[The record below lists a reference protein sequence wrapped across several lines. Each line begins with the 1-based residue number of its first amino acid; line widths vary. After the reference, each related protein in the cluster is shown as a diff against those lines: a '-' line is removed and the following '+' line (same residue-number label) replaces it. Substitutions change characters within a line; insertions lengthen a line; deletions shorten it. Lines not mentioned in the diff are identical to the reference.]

1 VTSEAKFFA
10 IVFEGNSRNQF
21 YDKEAGVS
29 ARLAQQNDL
38 RSHSI
43 AVATIDTR

>member
-10 IVFEGNSRNQF
+10 IVFEGNSRAEF

-29 ARLAQQNDL
+29 VLLAQQNGL

-43 AVATIDTR
+43 AVATNGTR

>member
-10 IVFEGNSRNQF
+10 IVFEGNSRAEF
-21 YDKEAGVS
+21 YDKEAEFLFVS
-29 ARLAQQNDL
+29 HL

-43 AVATIDTR
+43 AVATNDTR